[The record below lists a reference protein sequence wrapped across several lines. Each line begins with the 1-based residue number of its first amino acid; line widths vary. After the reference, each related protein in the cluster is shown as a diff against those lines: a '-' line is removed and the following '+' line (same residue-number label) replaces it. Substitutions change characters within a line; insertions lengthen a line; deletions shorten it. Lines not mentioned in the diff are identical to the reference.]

1 MTCNGRTGRSRCD
14 GRILDADGERTA
26 AYRLDYPLH
35 SKSLGV
41 GICDL
46 ARPAATSSYSRRGS
60 HNPPVVGSSPT
71 RPTCDLIQRPG
82 QTVNLGRERAAQIE
96 FGKLLAMAQARAA
109 ARLGNHRGPTARPV
123 RVNRPVGRVHP
134 GKQPRLYPPDHQA
147 CYRVHTGPQGPRPTA
162 GHRVSRFGGVA
173 RKAAASVSSDHGR
186 LGPAVLMRAAQA
198 RCRAMRRP
206 A

>member
-96 FGKLLAMAQARAA
+96 FGKLLAQAVAGRQPDSAVTVAQLLDQYASTARWDVSI
-109 ARLGNHRGPTARPV
+109 RESNLGYIRRTIKPAIGSTRVRKVRGPLLDTE
-123 RVNRPVGRVHP
+123 
-134 GKQPRLYPPDHQA
+134 
-147 CYRVHTGPQGPRPTA
+147 
-162 GHRVSRFGGVA
+162 
-173 RKAAASVSSDHGR
+173 
-186 LGPAVLMRAAQA
+186 
-198 RCRAMRRP
+198 
-206 A
+206 

>member
-1 MTCNGRTGRSRCD
+1 M
-14 GRILDADGERTA
+14 
-26 AYRLDYPLH
+26 
-35 SKSLGV
+35 

-134 GKQPRLYPPDHQA
+134 GKQPRYIRRTIKPAIGSTQV
-147 CYRVHTGPQGPRPTA
+147 RKVRGPLLDA
-162 GHRVSRFGGVA
+162 E
-173 RKAAASVSSDHGR
+173 
-186 LGPAVLMRAAQA
+186 
-198 RCRAMRRP
+198 
-206 A
+206 